1 MADVKWIKI
10 VTDIFDDE
18 KMLMIETLPSAD
30 GIMVVW
36 FKLLCLAGKTNNS
49 GVFMFND
56 RVPYTEEMLAA
67 IFRRDVKLIRLALQT
82 FEEFGMIEV
91 VDNVIMLPNW
101 SKHQTL
107 DAYER
112 QKERDRLKKQK
123 KRAAQ
128 KALIQAKSGDASG
141 DTSGDKS
148 GDVPS
153 IEEEGEEEKEIDK
166 EVDKEGEK
174 KISYQLIADMYN
186 ETCVSLPSVR
196 SLSEARKKAIRAR
209 LNTYTLD
216 DFKLLFEK
224 AEASSFLKGGNGRNW
239 SATFDW
245 LIQDSNMAK
254 VLDGNYDE
262 RAGGGGRKE
271 MVPAWMNKKQP
282 DYNPTSERIKKN
294 GEWLD
299 GFLAE
304 QEVKEDPDLQA
315 RAEQLKKQ
323 LTEKYGKG
331 DNDL

>member
-30 GIMVVW
+30 GIIVVW
-36 FKLLCLAGKTNNS
+36 FKLLALAGKTNNS
-49 GVFMFND
+49 GVFMFNE
-56 RVPYTEEMLAA
+56 RVPYTDEMLAA
-67 IFRRDVKLIRLALQT
+67 IFRRDVKLIRMALQT
-82 FEEFGMIEV
+82 FEDFGMIEI
-91 VDNVIMLPNW
+91 VDNVITIPNW

-128 KALIQAKSGDASG
+128 KALIQAKSGD
-141 DTSGDKS
+141 TSGDLSGDKP
-148 GDVPS
+148 GDVPAL
-153 IEEEGEEEKEIDK
+153 EEEGEEEKEIDK
-166 EVDKEGEK
+166 EEDKELSHKREGEK
-174 KISYQLIADMYN
+174 INYQQIVDMYN

-196 SLSEARKKAIRAR
+196 SLSEARKKALRAR
-209 LNTYTLD
+209 FNTYTLE

-224 AEASSFLKGGNGRNW
+224 AEASSFLKGSNNRNW

-271 MVPAWMNKKQP
+271 MVPSWMNKKRQP
-282 DYNPTSERIKKN
+282 DYNPTPERVKKN

-304 QEVKEDPDLQA
+304 QEAKEDADLQA
-315 RAEQLKKQ
+315 RVEQLKEQ
-323 LTEKYGKG
+323 LGQK
-331 DNDL
+331 